1 MNEEKNVTPEK
12 GAVFSSRAKGEELEH
27 H

>member
-1 MNEEKNVTPEK
+1 MNEEKMCPEK